1 MRSVPTLVLLALAS
15 GCVAPLG
22 PAADDEPATGT
33 EDRLSFFHSAMTLV
47 DAPEPNES
55 VVRTGG
61 FYESW
66 AEGTDY
72 PTWAADALGRHA
84 LVTAA
89 TVDLALRVTGPVV
102 GSANFPDL
110 MVYGGSGDAWMGFG
124 SLTDYAN
131 AMTPGT
137 IYQAQIELAMPPGG
151 LWLAPDQ
158 GFGLKV
164 VPVMYQQDDS
174 ADVEILLGGEE
185 GSRVAWTIAPF
196 DLAHSETTRDERAG
210 EVVGTIYSP
219 VQPPTTSQSTP
230 VSLGDDVKFLLAWMN
245 TTSNVGVPDIDLGL
259 VHPDG
264 SPVTTSGTP
273 TPREAIR
280 VAGPNIGPRGE
291 YQLVVTTA
299 GSPRAEY
306 KLEWVVGR

>member
-1 MRSVPTLVLLALAS
+1 MRRALLLSLMLAGCASPFAAEAPEVQGPTTMIS
-15 GCVAPLG
+15 
-22 PAADDEPATGT
+22 D
-33 EDRLSFFHSAMTLV
+33 FHSAMTLV
-47 DAPEPNES
+47 DAPEANET

-124 SLTDYAN
+124 SISDYAE

-137 IYQAQIELAMPPGG
+137 VYQAQIELAMPPGG

-196 DLAHSETTRDERAG
+196 DLAHTETSRDERAG
-210 EVVGTIYSP
+210 EVVGTIYAP
-219 VQPPTTSQSTP
+219 VPPPTTSQATT
-230 VSLGDDVKFLLAWMN
+230 VALDDDVKFLLAWMN
-245 TTSNVGVPDIDLGL
+245 TTSNVGVPDIDLSIVYPNGTTI
-259 VHPDG
+259 G
-264 SPVTTSGTP
+264 TSGTP

-280 VAGPNIGPRGE
+280 VAGPNLVPRGE
-291 YQLVVTTA
+291 YGLVVTTA
-299 GSPRAEY
+299 GSPRAEF
-306 KLEWVVGR
+306 KLEWVVGRA